1 MSDLDAIEATKRI
14 AFKAIEKAERWY
26 CEILEQHYAGQDAS
40 EAAYAKLAKLD
51 AEALRA
57 TELWYKAIND
67 ALDEAPKF

>member
-26 CEILEQHYAGQDAS
+26 CEILEQCYAGQDAS
-40 EAAYAKLAKLD
+40 EAAYAKLARLD

-57 TELWYKAIND
+57 TELWCKAIND

>member
-1 MSDLDAIEATKRI
+1 MSDTDAIEATGMI

-26 CEILEQHYAGQDAS
+26 CEILKQRYAGQNAS

-57 TELWYKAIND
+57 TELWCRAIND